1 VTLADSEVELL
12 NNLQRGQVRRHRKDL
27 LNERYREGEAR
38 IEHLGMAIPPEMRR
52 FVVFINW
59 CDTLVTSHTDRQQV
73 RSIILPGEEETD
85 PALRA
90 IWNAS
95 NMDTQLSMFS
105 DDSWTYGRSF
115 LSLGTNED
123 DESCPLIRA
132 ENPMEMSAQVD
143 IRRQAMTAAARF
155 FKNSEGVSS
164 AVLYLPDV
172 TIWVERRNGKW
183 FELDRDEHDLGVVP
197 VIMHLHRRRSGRWVG
212 KPGIDIVIPL
222 VDAVTRSM
230 TNLQFGQEA
239 AGIQR
244 VFMTGVAAGDFVDKN
259 GNPIPKFEAYWN
271 AIHTLTSKD
280 AKVGQLSAADLKNFE
295 TAVNVNG
302 KLAASL
308 TKLPPDYFGITTAN
322 PSTEGAI
329 RGNEARLIRSVE
341 NFNAQ
346 VADPLGWAMALAV
359 RMASGDE
366 IEGNRV
372 KVDFFDPA
380 TPTVAQRMDAVTK
393 AKATGILSRE
403 GSWDELGWSE
413 ARKAKERAYFAAEAA
428 EADPYLMGL
437 GAKDA
442 ADVRTEPADDGN

>member
-1 VTLADSEVELL
+1 MTLSESEIDDL
-12 NNLQRGQVRRHRKDL
+12 NLLQRGQMKRARKDL

-52 FVVFINW
+52 FMVFVNW

-73 RSIILPGEEETD
+73 RSIVLPGEEETD
-85 PALRA
+85 PDLRA
-90 IWNAS
+90 IWDGS
-95 NMDTQLSMFS
+95 NMDAQLSMFS
-105 DDSWTYGRSF
+105 DDSWTFGRSF

-123 DESCPLIRA
+123 DESRPLVRA
-132 ENPMEMSAQVD
+132 ESPTEMTARVD
-143 IRRQAMTAAARF
+143 IRRQVMRDAARF
-155 FKNSEGVSS
+155 FKNGDGVSS
-164 AVLYLPDV
+164 ATLYKPDE
-172 TIWVERRNGKW
+172 TIWAERRQGKW
-183 FELDRDEHDLGVVP
+183 VEIDRDEHDLGVVP
-197 VIMHLHRRRSGRWVG
+197 IIMHLHRRRSGRWVG

-244 VFMTGVAAGDFVDKN
+244 VWMTGVASGDFVDKS
-259 GNPIPKFEAYWN
+259 GKPIPRFEAYWN
-271 AIHTLTSKD
+271 AIHLLTNKD

-302 KLAASL
+302 RLASSL

-341 NFNAQ
+341 SFNSQ
-346 VADPLGWAMALAV
+346 VGDPLGWAMALAL
-359 RMASGDE
+359 RMATGESV
-366 IEGNRV
+366 EGNRV

-380 TPTVAQRMDAVTK
+380 TPTVAQRMDAVVK
-393 AKATGILSRE
+393 AKSVEILSQE
-403 GSWDELGWSE
+403 GAWDELGWSE
-413 ARKAKERAYFAAEAA
+413 ARKAKERAYFAAERAA
-428 EADPYLMGL
+428 RDADPILMAL
-437 GAKDA
+437 AAGAG
-442 ADVRTEPADDGN
+442 DGSNLSV